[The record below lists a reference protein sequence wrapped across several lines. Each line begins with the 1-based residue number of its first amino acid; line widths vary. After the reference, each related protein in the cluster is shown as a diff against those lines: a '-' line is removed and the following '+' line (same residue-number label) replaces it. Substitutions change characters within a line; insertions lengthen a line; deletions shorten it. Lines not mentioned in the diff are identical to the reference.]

1 MSDWNT
7 NLGLYFALPTYKHH
21 SLFKV
26 YQTNYFMTMTTPAD
40 TLGTILIVDD
50 LPENLQLLSE
60 LLAQLGYTVRSVASS
75 KMMLKTL
82 KVEQPD
88 LILLDIKMSDIDGY
102 QTCAVIKAD
111 AQLRDIPI
119 IFISAMDDVFDKV
132 KAFACGGVDYIT
144 KPFRIEEVIA
154 RVENQLIIQRQK
166 KALQAEV
173 KKRQEAE
180 EVLYQSRALLSS
192 VLNTSLDGI
201 AALQAVRDVQGEI
214 SDFRCVVVNSVI
226 ARAFKYSREELIGKL
241 VYKKFI
247 NRIDANLFDRF
258 IAIVET
264 GKPLEADFYYPLGE
278 SCWHQFVAV
287 KLGDGFALTV
297 RDITAH
303 KKIELELQHAN
314 SELHLLTH
322 LDGLT
327 HIANRRCFD
336 AFLVREWQRLCGTQ
350 QSLALLMLDVDYF
363 KSYNDFYGHQ
373 GGDVC
378 LAKIAQAVQN
388 SVSRPADLVARY
400 GWKEFVIT
408 LPETDLTGAIAIAEA
423 IHDAI
428 AALAIPYQSSEAGQ
442 WVTVSIGISCLIPSQ
457 DVLPE
462 QLINCANQSLYQ
474 AKQQGRNRYCVQPM
488 PCAI

>member
-1 MSDWNT
+1 
-7 NLGLYFALPTYKHH
+7 
-21 SLFKV
+21 
-26 YQTNYFMTMTTPAD
+26 MTTPTD
-40 TLGTILIVDD
+40 TLGTILLVDD
-50 LPENLQLLSE
+50 VPDNLQLLSA
-60 LLAQLGYTVRSVASS
+60 LLTQLGYTVHSANSG
-75 KMMLKTL
+75 KMALKTL
-82 KVEQPD
+82 KVQQPD
-88 LILLDIKMSDIDGY
+88 LILLDIMMPDMDGY
-102 QTCAVIKAD
+102 QTCAAIKAD
-111 AQLRDIPI
+111 EMLRDIPI

-132 KAFACGGVDYIT
+132 QAFACGGVDYIS
-144 KPFRIEEVIA
+144 KPFRVEEVVA
-154 RVENQLIIQRQK
+154 RVESQVTIQRQK
-166 KALQAEV
+166 KILQAEV

-201 AALQAVRDVQGEI
+201 AALQAVRDAQGEI

-247 NRIDANLFDRF
+247 NRIHANLFDRF

-264 GKPLEADFYYPLGE
+264 GKPLDANFYYPVGE

-297 RDITAH
+297 RDITAQ
-303 KKIELELQHAN
+303 KKMELELQHAN

-327 HIANRRCFD
+327 QIANRRCFD
-336 AFLVREWQRLCGTQ
+336 AFLVREWQRLCRTEQ
-350 QSLALLMLDVDYF
+350 PLALLMLDVDYF

-378 LAKIAQAVQN
+378 LAKIAQAVQK
-388 SVSRPADLVARY
+388 SVSSPADLVARY
-400 GWKEFVIT
+400 GWKEFVII
-408 LPETDLTGAIAIAEA
+408 LPETDLTGAIAIAET

-428 AALAIPYQSSEAGQ
+428 AALAIPHQSSEAGQ

-462 QLINCANQSLYQ
+462 YLINCADQSLYQ
-474 AKQQGRNRYCVQPM
+474 AKQQGLNRYCVQLT
-488 PCAI
+488 PCAV